1 MKSSVIISRNWFL
14 FLCIFWCLSL
24 VTAVTFTHQV
34 YAKDSE
40 ADDYSTLR
48 LFTDVLGLVQK
59 NYYKEVNISELVEG
73 AVKGMVMTLD
83 PHSGYLPPDTY
94 KELQV
99 ETKGEFGGLGIEIS
113 VRDGLLTVIS
123 PVEDSP
129 AARAGVLA
137 GDQIIKIDDE
147 FAKNLSLVDAVKK
160 MRGPRGTPI
169 TLTVHR
175 DGYPDLIP
183 FTIIRDIIK
192 VKSVR
197 GRMLSEHFAYIRIA
211 QFQEDTFNEYSD
223 RIQELK
229 KKNGDKE
236 LRGLVLDLRNNPG
249 GLLTQA
255 IKISDI
261 FLKDGIIVYT
271 DGRLESQKH
280 KYLARDDRNEPDYPL
295 VVLVNGGSA
304 SAAEIVSGALQDA
317 GRALI
322 LGTQTFGKGSVQT
335 IIPMNDNRS
344 ALRLTT
350 ALYFTKSG
358 RSIQAQG
365 VTPDMLVQPKPRVI
379 NLEDLKDAE
388 SLMPREADLPGAIK
402 NPGDNGHNNEDINN
416 KQKSSKLGQGKTPAA
431 DELIIGSRA
440 AMEADLAKL
449 LKEDPQLDEAIKV
462 LTTWAT
468 SNVKPNLK
476 SDKDKAPVVGDAKA
490 DSKPT
495 E

>member
-1 MKSSVIISRNWFL
+1 MNISLKWFWV
-14 FLCIFWCLSL
+14 LCISWCLSL
-24 VTAVTFTHQV
+24 VTAVTFTHLV
-34 YAKDSE
+34 YAKENS
-40 ADDYSTLR
+40 ADDYSALR
-48 LFTDVLGLVQK
+48 IFTDVLGLVQK
-59 NYYKEVNISELVEG
+59 NYYKEVNVPELVEG

-197 GRMLSEHFAYIRIA
+197 SRLLSDNFGYMRIA
-211 QFQEDTFNEYSD
+211 QFQEDTFNEYSES
-223 RIQELK
+223 ILELK
-229 KKNGDKE
+229 KKNGGKD

-255 IKISDI
+255 IRVSDI

-280 KYLARDDRNEPDYPL
+280 KYLARDDRNEPEYPL

-317 GRALI
+317 GRALT

-365 VTPDMLVQPKPRVI
+365 VTPDMVVQPKPREI
-379 NLEDLKDAE
+379 KLEELRDAE

-402 NPGDNGHNNEDINN
+402 NPGENGNSEE
-416 KQKSSKLGQGKTPAA
+416 QKKTKPAKSGAEKTSGA

-440 AMEADLAKL
+440 AIEADLPKL
-449 LKEDPQLDEAIKV
+449 LKEDPQLEEAIKV
-462 LTTWAT
+462 LRTWAT
-468 SNVKPNLK
+468 SNVKPTLK
-476 SDKDKAPVVGDAKA
+476 SDKDKSPAEASASAKPVEHK
-490 DSKPT
+490 
-495 E
+495 

>member
-40 ADDYSTLR
+40 ADEYATLR
-48 LFTDVLGLVQK
+48 VFTDVLGLVQK

-197 GRMLSEHFAYIRIA
+197 GRMLSDHFAYIRIA
-211 QFQEDTFNEYSD
+211 QF
-223 RIQELK
+223 
-229 KKNGDKE
+229 
-236 LRGLVLDLRNNPG
+236 
-249 GLLTQA
+249 
-255 IKISDI
+255 
-261 FLKDGIIVYT
+261 
-271 DGRLESQKH
+271 
-280 KYLARDDRNEPDYPL
+280 
-295 VVLVNGGSA
+295 
-304 SAAEIVSGALQDA
+304 
-317 GRALI
+317 
-322 LGTQTFGKGSVQT
+322 
-335 IIPMNDNRS
+335 
-344 ALRLTT
+344 
-350 ALYFTKSG
+350 
-358 RSIQAQG
+358 
-365 VTPDMLVQPKPRVI
+365 
-379 NLEDLKDAE
+379 
-388 SLMPREADLPGAIK
+388 
-402 NPGDNGHNNEDINN
+402 
-416 KQKSSKLGQGKTPAA
+416 
-431 DELIIGSRA
+431 
-440 AMEADLAKL
+440 
-449 LKEDPQLDEAIKV
+449 
-462 LTTWAT
+462 
-468 SNVKPNLK
+468 
-476 SDKDKAPVVGDAKA
+476 
-490 DSKPT
+490 
-495 E
+495 